1 MNELKKLIKDIVET
15 SDTFI
20 EDIKMSETGGT
31 IKVICDTEKGIDS
44 SLLVALTRQ
53 ILNNPEFDEKYAES
67 YRLEVSSPGID
78 MPLTQTRHFVKNIGR
93 DIELKHNCTDH
104 KDPLKGKIED
114 VNDDELVLAVKI
126 KKENT
131 SVSIP
136 MKDVVSATLR
146 LKW

>member
-15 SDTFI
+15 SDVFV

-44 SLLVALTRQ
+44 KQLVAITRQ
-53 ILNNPEFDEKYAES
+53 ILNHPDFDEKYAED
-67 YRLEVSSPGID
+67 YRLEVSSPGLD
-78 MPLTQTRHFVKNIGR
+78 MPLTELRHFTKNIGR
-93 DIELKHNCTDH
+93 DIELKHNCPDH
-104 KDPLKGKIED
+104 KDPLKGKIET
-114 VNDDELVLAVKI
+114 VNEESLVLGVKI

-131 SVSIP
+131 SVRLP